1 MIDPGGGA
9 VTGAPAQGGA
19 GGLPQFD
26 PAQWPGQIVWVLVIF
41 AILYVLFARIFV
53 PRIGGAIDER
63 EARIAGDIAE
73 ARRLKEEAET
83 QAAAAA
89 EERRRAR
96 EEAQQL
102 AVRAKSEAKTAAARR
117 RAEEAGLLAK
127 GFADAEA
134 RIAAARDRAMAS
146 VHDVAAD
153 TAAAI
158 ITRLTGEAAPAA
170 EIESALPRP
179 AGHA

>member
-1 MIDPGGGA
+1 MIDPRTGA
-9 VTGAPAQGGA
+9 VTGGAPAGA

-41 AILYVLFARIFV
+41 AVLYVLFARVFV
-53 PRIGGAIDER
+53 PRLGGAIAQR
-63 EARIAGDIAE
+63 EARIAADIAE
-73 ARRLKEEAET
+73 ARRLKAEAEA

-89 EERRRAR
+89 EERRHAR

-102 AVRAKSEAKTAAARR
+102 AARAKGEAKTSAARR
-117 RAEEAGLLAK
+117 RAEEAGRLAK

-134 RIAAARDRAMAS
+134 RIGAARDRAMAN
-146 VHDVAAD
+146 VHDIAAE

-158 ITRLTGEAAPAA
+158 ITRLTGQSAPAE
-170 EIESALPRP
+170 EIEAALPRP
-179 AGHA
+179 AGRA